1 MFFCIFGLLSDLN
14 VISDVPID
22 CSIINLQL
30 DSTQTIEKF
39 EKVMHKRKMSIE
51 GKGVLLI
58 RLGQVKLGKI
68 PQTLISVDQGS
79 TRCYYSFQ
87 LLANIV

>member
-14 VISDVPID
+14 VISDVPIV

-30 DSTQTIEKF
+30 DSTQWFEKF

-51 GKGVLLI
+51 GKGVLLKPLS
-58 RLGQVKLGKI
+58 RV
-68 PQTLISVDQGS
+68 
-79 TRCYYSFQ
+79 
-87 LLANIV
+87 